1 MGVTATGFKPK
12 EANTNKGVK
21 GPHIFESTNTEFY
34 SSLDAGINK
43 NKITEQEYET
53 KIVKRDEAP
62 PQENPQ
68 EIFAKPTEEYPSEIY
83 GTLEYN
89 RDFN

>member
-12 EANTNKGVK
+12 EANTSKGVK

-43 NKITEQEYET
+43 NKIAGQEHE
-53 KIVKRDEAP
+53 P
-62 PQENPQ
+62 
-68 EIFAKPTEEYPSEIY
+68 
-83 GTLEYN
+83 
-89 RDFN
+89 